1 MDRTEFMLGQLARE
15 CAEVSADCN
24 VALQFGPRN
33 VVPGTDNLT
42 RLGVV
47 GQRVGGLLRVIEMM
61 EDEQMLAVEDFAEEE
76 RLTLEKMFSVNAQYQ
91 FAQEE
96 RVQ

>member
-15 CAEVSADCN
+15 CAEVAADCN

-47 GQRVGGLLRVIEMM
+47 GRRVSGLLHVIEMM
-61 EDEQMLAVEDFAEEE
+61 EDEEMLAIADFAEEE
-76 RLTLEKMFSVNAQYQ
+76 HLTREKMLSVNAQYQ